1 MASPRLKSILIKNN
15 LPKPIFML
23 EFDPI
28 DKINLPVKK
37 TLNSIAGTYICINLI
52 NKKLYVGSASINCMY
67 RRYTGHLLK
76 GIGGSINVS
85 RAVLK
90 YGLKNFAFVVIE
102 TTKQVKDRKEIIRI
116 EQKYIDLLKPEYNI
130 AKIAGSRLNT
140 KWTLESRN
148 KHSIRVKEHLDKI
161 RLLKK
166 PTSAETRDLLRTIAL
181 NRPPVTAVTRNKMS
195 INNNKSVKLIAYLA
209 DSNIIFREFISIAD
223 AAEYFFNDRNRRG
236 PIKYALT
243 NNTKILDKYYLRK
256 SNTKE

>member
-1 MASPRLKSILIKNN
+1 
-15 LPKPIFML
+15 
-23 EFDPI
+23 
-28 DKINLPVKK
+28 
-37 TLNSIAGTYICINLI
+37 
-52 NKKLYVGSASINCMY
+52 MY

-148 KHSIRVKEHLDKI
+148 KHSIRMKEHLDKI

-195 INNNKSVKLIAYLA
+195 INNNKSVKIIAYLA

>member
-1 MASPRLKSILIKNN
+1 
-15 LPKPIFML
+15 ML

-116 EQKYIDLLKPEYNI
+116 EQKYIDLLKPKYNI
-130 AKIAGSRLNT
+130 AQIAGSLLNT
-140 KWTLESRN
+140 KWSTESKLR
-148 KHSIRVKEHLDKI
+148 
-161 RLLKK
+161 LKK
-166 PTSAETRDLLRTIAL
+166 STKMKQHLPLGESSTFWSRK
-181 NRPPVTAVTRNKMS
+181 PVTEETPP
-195 INNNKSVKLIAYLA
+195 LA
-209 DSNIIFREFISIAD
+209 NGLWPLANGHWNGCF
-223 AAEYFFNDRNRRG
+223 
-236 PIKYALT
+236 T
-243 NNTKILDKYYLRK
+243 
-256 SNTKE
+256 